1 MIFCRSVG
9 MAAWKS
15 IRITKPCTLRI
26 DNGNLVVEDDEYRF
40 KLSLED
46 TDSIIFEGD
55 RFMLSAKVLAALS
68 KYKVATLFCDE
79 YYMPSAILHP
89 YHQSS
94 LATRTLKAQL
104 SCSTEY
110 ADKLWQ
116 QIIIAKIGLQQ
127 EVLEVLEK
135 ESEKLKIYR
144 GQVREADRYG
154 AEAKSARYYWS
165 RLFDELVREAESLDI
180 RNQALNYAY
189 ALVRSL
195 ITRDL
200 SAAGFLPA
208 IGLWH
213 DNKYNAFNLSDD
225 LMEPFRPIV
234 DIGVYKIWELYM
246 DEEILTPQMKKELI
260 NLLDIEYLE
269 YEKGSSSLRN
279 VSKLYVQWF
288 KKSVEQS
295 DVTLLNFPRFDIK
308 KLDECL

>member
-1 MIFCRSVG
+1 
-9 MAAWKS
+9 MAAWKT
-15 IRITKPCTLRI
+15 IRITRPCTLRI
-26 DNGNLVVEDDEYRF
+26 KNGNLVVEDDAHRF
-40 KLSLED
+40 KFCLD
-46 TDSIIFEGD
+46 DVDSIIFEGD

-68 KYKVATLFCDE
+68 RHKVATLFCDE

-104 SCSTEY
+104 TVTKVFTDTLWQEIIKAKIVLQREVLQVLNKKS
-110 ADKLWQ
+110 DKLD
-116 QIIIAKIGLQQ
+116 
-127 EVLEVLEK
+127 
-135 ESEKLKIYR
+135 IYLA
-144 GQVREADRYG
+144 QVRAADAYG
-154 AEAKSARYYWS
+154 AEAKSARYYWAQ
-165 RLFDELVREAESLDI
+165 LFDSLTREQESMDV

-189 ALVRSL
+189 ALIRSL

-234 DIGVYKIWELYM
+234 DIGVYRLLEM
-246 DEEILTPQMKKELI
+246 HGDEEILTSQMKKELI
-260 NLLDIEYLE
+260 NLLDIVYVE
-269 YEKGSSSLRN
+269 YEKGLSSLRS
-279 VSKLYVQWF
+279 VSKLYVQLF
-288 KKSVEQS
+288 KKSVEYADIS
-295 DVTLLNFPRFDIK
+295 LLTFPKFDSE

>member
-1 MIFCRSVG
+1 
-9 MAAWKS
+9 
-15 IRITKPCTLRI
+15 
-26 DNGNLVVEDDEYRF
+26 
-40 KLSLED
+40 
-46 TDSIIFEGD
+46 
-55 RFMLSAKVLAALS
+55 VLAALS
-68 KYKVATLFCDE
+68 KNKIATLFCDE

-104 SCSTEY
+104 AVTTEY
-110 ADKLWQ
+110 TDRLWQ
-116 QIIIAKIGLQQ
+116 QIIIAKITLQK
-127 EVLEVLEK
+127 EVLEALDK
-135 ESEKLKIYR
+135 ESEKLDTYKE
-144 GQVREADRYG
+144 QVREADKYG
-154 AEAKSARYYWS
+154 AEAKSARFYWGK
-165 RLFDELVREAESLDI
+165 LFDELVREAESLDV

-234 DIGVYKIWELYM
+234 DIGIYKMLEGHI
-246 DEEILTPQMKKELI
+246 DEEYLTPQMKKELI
-260 NLLDIEYLE
+260 NLLDAEYIE
-269 YEKGSSSLRN
+269 YEKGSSSIRS
-279 VSKLYVQWF
+279 VSKLYIQWF
-288 KKSVEQS
+288 KKSVEQT
-295 DVTLLNFPRFDIK
+295 DVSLLSFPKFDSK